1 MKELQEGRI
10 NKGEV
15 GFIVESGIEKRS
27 VSNMLVVI
35 EKGGDQVAIDVDV
48 GLVIEEYI
56 VEVLMKVLV
65 GEGGGIRCT
74 NQFLC

>member
-10 NKGEV
+10 HKGEV
-15 GFIVESGIEKRS
+15 EFIVESGIEKRG

-56 VEVLMKVLV
+56 VEVLIKV
-65 GEGGGIRCT
+65 
-74 NQFLC
+74 